1 MSSNRSRVT
10 FLTGAGARIGR
21 AVDEKLVSNGE
32 SVVVNDLDGK
42 AADQVVEG
50 IVESG
55 GRAVAAPGDVSDA
68 YVVQEA
74 VAKA

>member
-1 MSSNRSRVT
+1 MASDRSRVA
-10 FLTGAGARIGR
+10 FVTGAGAGIGR
-21 AVDEKLVSNGE
+21 AVAQKLASNGE

-50 IVESG
+50 IMESA

-68 YVVQEA
+68 DAVEEA
-74 VAKA
+74 MAKA